1 MIVRNA
7 FNKTRAMLGVT
18 SVQVAADD
26 NLITTTVDMKNG
38 TYTIAAQPTSP
49 SKIGTTVT
57 KVGNADTMG
66 TITFVGTDIM
76 DNALTEVVVPISD
89 SVVWTTRYFK
99 TVTTATAAGW
109 VVSAD
114 TSKDTII
121 IGIPA
126 TGGIEVRGQSV
137 RFKAVSGAIFVNPLA
152 IATTSS
158 YKMAV
163 GEVLDICV
171 TDVLSFI
178 SDGSAATFE
187 CIIFES

>member
-1 MIVRNA
+1 
-7 FNKTRAMLGVT
+7 
-18 SVQVAADD
+18 
-26 NLITTTVDMKNG
+26 
-38 TYTIAAQPTSP
+38 
-49 SKIGTTVT
+49 
-57 KVGNADTMG
+57 MG
-66 TITFVGTDIM
+66 TITLVGTDIM
-76 DNALTEVVVPISD
+76 DNALTEVVIPISD

-126 TGGIEVRGQSV
+126 TGGIEVRGQSI
-137 RFKAVSGAIFVNPLA
+137 RFKAISGAIFVNPLA
-152 IATTSS
+152 VATTSS

>member
-121 IGIPA
+121 IGIR
-126 TGGIEVRGQSV
+126 TIDVG
-137 RFKAVSGAIFVNPLA
+137 VNPFPP
-152 IATTSS
+152 
-158 YKMAV
+158 
-163 GEVLDICV
+163 C
-171 TDVLSFI
+171 FR
-178 SDGSAATFE
+178 
-187 CIIFES
+187 